1 MPTTRDYYEILGV
14 EKGADA
20 DDVKRAYRRLAM
32 KHHPDRNPGDAEAE
46 ARFKEAAEAYEILSD
61 PQKRQRYD
69 QFGHE
74 GVRGAAAG
82 GATHDFSRMNVED
95 IFSMFEE
102 VFGGGMGGGG
112 FGRAGGARSRR
123 GPARGYD
130 LETDVSIELEDV
142 LSGAEREVQF
152 TRMDVC
158 ETCGGDGCKPGSSP
172 TKCGTCAG
180 QGRVMQA
187 GLGGMFRIATQCP
200 ACGGRGEIITDPCE
214 ACQGKG
220 RTARK
225 RSLTVKI
232 PAGVHDGQAVR
243 VRGEGEPPRPEES
256 PKGEGLRGDLHVV
269 IRVSDHELFRR
280 EGDHLVLEL
289 PIGFSQAA
297 LGGELEIPTLEGSRE
312 LKIPKGTQ
320 HGAVLKLS
328 GEGLPNLRTGQRG
341 DLAVITRIDVPKK
354 LTDEQERL
362 LREYAETEDVTV
374 STQSGGIWKRIRDAL
389 GA

>member
-1 MPTTRDYYEILGV
+1 MPTTRDYYEILGL
-14 EKGADA
+14 EKSADA
-20 DDVKRAYRRLAM
+20 DDIKRAYRRLAM

-46 ARFKEAAEAYEILSD
+46 AAFKEAAEAYEVLSD
-61 PQKRQRYD
+61 DTKRSQYD
-69 QFGHE
+69 RFGHA
-74 GVRGAAAG
+74 GVRGASGG

-95 IFSMFEE
+95 IFSMFQD
-102 VFGGGMGGGG
+102 VFGGGG
-112 FGRAGGARSRR
+112 FGGGSGGQRGQRR

-130 LETDVSIELEDV
+130 LETDVVIELEDV
-142 LSGAEREVQF
+142 LSGTEREVQF

-158 ETCGGDGCKPGSSP
+158 ETCDGDGCAPGSSP
-172 TKCGTCAG
+172 TECDTCGG

-200 ACGGRGEIITDPCE
+200 ACGGRGTIIADPCGT
-214 ACQGKG
+214 CRGKG
-220 RTARK
+220 RTPKK
-225 RSLTVKI
+225 RSLDVKI

-256 PKGEGLRGDLHVV
+256 VTGEGIQGDLHVV
-269 IRVSDHELFRR
+269 IRVRDHDIFQR

-297 LGGELEIPTLEGSRE
+297 LGGEIEIPTLNGKGE
-312 LKIPKGTQ
+312 LKIPRGTQ

-328 GEGLPNLRTGQRG
+328 GEGLPSLRGGKRG

-354 LTDEQERL
+354 LTDQQEQL
-362 LREYAETEDVTV
+362 LRQYAETEDVSV
-374 STQSGGIWKRIRDAL
+374 STESGGIWKRIKDAL
-389 GA
+389 SG